1 MGKIVSIVMYVL
13 WIGTIITVLAATFTS
28 FKFVD
33 LNFLA
38 GILLVVA
45 AINSYFVS
53 TGKRLQ

>member
-33 LNFLA
+33 LNCLA

-45 AINSYFVS
+45 SINSYFVS
-53 TGKRLQ
+53 TGKRPQ